1 MAVDYGAIRAENE
14 RGYGTHIGRI
24 GPMLL
29 ANRYEDRAHFIYELL
44 QNAEDALA
52 RRHDWTGSRAV
63 SFELFPNKLC
73 VSHFGEPFTEED
85 VRGIC
90 GIGEGTKTGLTSIGR
105 FGIGFKSVYAF
116 TDCPE
121 VHSGDEHF
129 VIENYVWPREVSAI
143 DFEAGETVFI
153 LPLRA
158 NDPTAHDE
166 IAAGLRKLGPRT
178 LLFLREIEEISW
190 SVEGVSSG
198 FYMRNKPVPVGKLA
212 RKVELLG
219 EEEGSDNIVEETW
232 LIFSREVYTDNGEQ
246 AGYVEIAF
254 ALVKDN
260 AGIESVRPIDDSTLV
275 VFFPTIVPTNLG
287 FLLQGPYRRTPSRDN
302 VPRKDPWNLK
312 LVRES
317 ATLLVEAL
325 RVLRDM
331 GLLNANALEAM
342 PLDRKKF
349 DEGSMFA
356 PLFEAVREALISEPL
371 LPRYGGGY
379 VVASSA
385 MLART
390 QRLRE
395 LFNPAQLANIFQADS
410 EIAWLTEGIAQDRTP
425 ELRRY
430 LMQELNVSEV
440 RPEALLSKLTKSFLK
455 AQSDEWIVQLYEFL
469 NDQPQWQLDDIP
481 LVRLEDGRHVFP
493 HKDGRPQAYLPG
505 KVETDFP
512 TVRRTVCNSAK
523 AREFLGKKLGLREP
537 DPVDDVIS
545 NVLPKYRDGKGA
557 SSRTEYAGDI
567 DRILEAF
574 KTDSKRQ
581 RETLVSA
588 LQDCQFV
595 AVRDAGTGKTGYAK
609 PTQVYLASE
618 RLKEL
623 FDGVPG
629 VLLVDDSYDCL
640 RGEAVR
646 SLLEACGASRYLQ
659 RMPTQESLSWEERQE
674 LRRQEG
680 CVDYTWDAIDDYGL
694 RGLDELLE
702 TLPALTKDRAAHKAR
717 LLWEALCD
725 LVDRQGVSVL
735 LGRYRWQYHR
745 VRSCNF
751 DAVFVRR
758 LNEASWVPGDD
769 GNLQAP
775 SYILFEE
782 TGWNEN
788 AVLLSKI
795 RFKPPI
801 VEQLAREVGI
811 EPGVL
816 NLLKKLG
823 VTSEEELKAR
833 LGIADTT
840 QPEAAEDL
848 TPTEA
853 IERILGPGHEPS
865 VPQVDGSSEALAVSG
880 GRASTGSS
888 SLSGVAAGDH
898 AGGGSGRSGGAATDG
913 HSAPSHSS
921 GSEARDK
928 TSGGAG
934 SAPFISYVAVH
945 PDNRGADPDRPE
957 QEERQALEEQAIDL
971 ILEREPGLQ
980 RTSPNNPG
988 FDLIQPGP
996 DGVPVRWIEV
1006 KAMTG
1011 DLADRPVGLSRAQFE
1026 EAQRRG
1032 DRYWLYVVEHA
1043 STPEK
1048 ARVVRIQDPAG
1059 KAQTFTFDHGWIS
1072 VAEIDQPAKPTQMK
1086 GFT

>member
-1 MAVDYGAIRAENE
+1 MAVDYAAIRAENE
-14 RGYGTHIGRI
+14 RRYGTDIGRI

-29 ANRYEDRAHFIYELL
+29 ANRYEDRTHFIYELL

-52 RRHDWTGSRAV
+52 RRHGWRGSRAV
-63 SFELFPNKLC
+63 SFELLPNELR

-129 VIENYVWPREVSAI
+129 VIENYVWPRQVNAI
-143 DFEAGETVFI
+143 DLEAGETVFI

-198 FYMRNKPVPVGKLA
+198 FYMRNKPLPLGKLA

-219 EEEGSDNIVEETW
+219 EDQGSDNIVEETW
-232 LIFSREVYTDNGEQ
+232 LIFSREVYTDDGDQ

-260 AGIESVRPIDDSTLV
+260 AGIESVQPIDDSTLV

-287 FLLQGPYRRTPSRDN
+287 FLLQGPYRTTPSRDN
-302 VPRKDPWNLK
+302 VPRRDPWNLK
-312 LVRES
+312 LIQES
-317 ATLLVEAL
+317 ATLLVQAL
-325 RVLRDM
+325 RALRDM
-331 GLLNANALEAM
+331 GLLDANALEAM

-349 DEGSMFA
+349 DEESMFS
-356 PLFEAVREALISEPL
+356 PLFEVVRKALISEPL

-379 VVASSA
+379 VAASSA

-395 LFNPAQLANIFQADS
+395 LFDPVQLANIFQTEG
-410 EIAWLTEGIAQDRTP
+410 EIAWLAEGITQDRTP

-440 RPEALLSKLTKSFLK
+440 RPEALLSKLTKSFLEV
-455 AQSDEWIVQLYEFL
+455 QPDEWIVQLYEFL

-493 HKDGRPQAYLPG
+493 HKDGQPQAYLPG

-512 TVRRTVCNSAK
+512 TVRRTVCNSPK
-523 AREFLGKKLGLREP
+523 ARDFLEKKLGLREP
-537 DPVDDVIS
+537 NPVDDVIS
-545 NVLPKYRDGKGA
+545 NVLPKYREGKGA

-581 RETLVSA
+581 RERLVSA

-595 AVRDAGTGKTGYAK
+595 AVKDAGAGKAGYAK

-659 RMPTQESLSWEERQE
+659 RVPTQESLSWEERQG

-680 CVDYTWDAIDDYGL
+680 CVDYTWDEIDDYYL
-694 RGLDELLE
+694 RGLDKLLQ
-702 TLPALTKDRAAHKAR
+702 TLPTLTKDRAAHKAR
-717 LLWEALCD
+717 FLWEALCD
-725 LVDRQGVSVL
+725 LVDRYGVGVL

-751 DAVFVRR
+751 DAAFVRR
-758 LNEASWVPGDD
+758 LNEASWVPDD
-769 GNLQAP
+769 NGNLQAP
-775 SYILFEE
+775 SYILFEK
-782 TGWNEN
+782 TGWKEN
-788 AVLLSKI
+788 PVLLSKI

-801 VEQLAREVGI
+801 IEQLAREIGI

-816 NLLKKLG
+816 DLLKKLG

-833 LGIADTT
+833 LGIAETA
-840 QPEAAEDL
+840 QPEAAEGL

-865 VPQVDGSSEALAVSG
+865 VPQTNGSSETVPASG
-880 GRASTGSS
+880 GRANTGSG
-888 SLSGVAAGDH
+888 SLSGVAV
-898 AGGGSGRSGGAATDG
+898 GSRAADGPGRSGGTASDG
-913 HSAPSHSS
+913 GNVSSHAS
-921 GSEARDK
+921 GSKARGK
-928 TSGGAG
+928 TPDDAG
-934 SAPFISYVAVH
+934 SDPFVSYVAVH
-945 PDNRGADPDRPE
+945 PDGQGADPDGLE
-957 QEERQALEEQAIDL
+957 QEERLALEEQAIEF
-971 ILEREPGLQ
+971 ILEREPDLQ

-988 FDLIQPGP
+988 FDLIQPGS
-996 DGVPVRWIEV
+996 DGTPVRWIEV

-1011 DLADRPVGLSRAQFE
+1011 DLSKRPVGLSRAQFE

-1032 DRYWLYVVEHA
+1032 DRYWLYIVEHA
-1043 STPEK
+1043 NTPER
-1048 ARVVRIQDPAG
+1048 ARVVRIQNPAG

-1072 VAEIDQPAKPTQMK
+1072 VAEIDQPIKPTQMK
-1086 GFT
+1086 GST

>member
-1 MAVDYGAIRAENE
+1 MAVNYAAIRAENE
-14 RGYGTHIGRI
+14 RRYGTDIGRI

-29 ANRYEDRAHFIYELL
+29 ANRYEDRTHFIYELL

-52 RRHDWTGSRAV
+52 RRHNWRGFRTV
-63 SFELFPNKLC
+63 SFNLLPNELR
-73 VSHFGEPFTEED
+73 VSHFGEPFSEED

-90 GIGEGTKTGLTSIGR
+90 GIGESTKTDLTSIGR

-116 TDCPE
+116 TDRPE

-129 VIENYVWPREVSAI
+129 VIENYVWPQQVDAI
-143 DFEAGETVFI
+143 DLKEGETVFI

-166 IAAGLRKLGPRT
+166 IASGLRKLGPRT
-178 LLFLREIEEISW
+178 LLFLREIEEIAW
-190 SVEGVSSG
+190 SVVGGSSG
-198 FYMRNKPVPVGKLA
+198 FYMRGKPVQVGEFA

-219 EEEGSDNIVEETW
+219 EEEGSDNIVEESW
-232 LIFSREVYTDNGEQ
+232 LIFSREVYTDSGEQ

-254 ALVKDN
+254 LLVKGNKD
-260 AGIESVRPIDDSTLV
+260 IEFIQPVNDSTLV

-287 FLLQGPYRRTPSRDN
+287 FLLQGPYRTTPSRDN
-302 VPRKDPWNLK
+302 IPRKDPWNLK
-312 LVRES
+312 LIMES
-317 ATLLVEAL
+317 AKLLVDAL
-325 RVLRDM
+325 RSLRDM
-331 GLLNANALEAM
+331 DLLNTNALEAM

-349 DEGSMFA
+349 GEENMFA
-356 PLFEAVREALISEPL
+356 PIFETVRKAFISEPL
-371 LPRYGGGY
+371 LPRYRGGY
-379 VVASSA
+379 VAASSA

-395 LFNPAQLANIFQADS
+395 LFNPAQLANIFHKDGK
-410 EIAWLTEGIAQDRTP
+410 IAWLAEGITQDRTP

-430 LMQELNVSEV
+430 LMQELGVSEV
-440 RPEALLSKLTKSFLK
+440 RPEALLSKLTKSFLE
-455 AQSDEWIVQLYEFL
+455 AQPDEWIVQLYEFL

-481 LVRLEDGRHVFP
+481 LVRLKDGGHVVP
-493 HKDGRPQAYLPG
+493 HKDGQPQAYLPG

-512 TVRRTVCNSAK
+512 TVRRTVCNSTK
-523 AREFLGKKLGLREP
+523 ARDFLEKKLGLREP

-545 NVLPKYRDGKGA
+545 HVLPKYREGKGA
-557 SSRTEYAGDI
+557 SSRIEYAGDI
-567 DRILEAF
+567 ERILEAF

-595 AVRDAGTGKTGYAK
+595 AVRDAGIGKAGYAK

-659 RMPTQESLSWEERQE
+659 RVPTKESLSWEERQE

-680 CVDYTWDAIDDYGL
+680 CVDYTWDEIDDYYL
-694 RGLDELLE
+694 RGLDELLQ
-702 TLPALTKDRAAHKAR
+702 TLPTLTKESASHKAR

-725 LVDRQGVSVL
+725 LVDRYGVGVL

-745 VRSCNF
+745 VRSCIF
-751 DAVFVRR
+751 DAAFVRR
-758 LNEASWVPGDD
+758 LNEASWVPDD
-769 GNLQAP
+769 NGNLQAP

-782 TGWNEN
+782 TGWKEN
-788 AVLLSKI
+788 PVLPSKI

-801 VEQLAREVGI
+801 IKQLAREVGI

-816 NLLKKLG
+816 DLLKKLG

-833 LGIADTT
+833 LGIVDSA
-840 QPEAAEDL
+840 QPGTAEDL

-865 VPQVDGSSEALAVSG
+865 APQTNGSSETVPVSG
-880 GRASTGSS
+880 GRASAGSG
-888 SLSGVAAGDH
+888 SLSGAASGAHAAGGTGGASGTASD
-898 AGGGSGRSGGAATDG
+898 GGGVS
-913 HSAPSHSS
+913 SHTS
-921 GSEARDK
+921 GSKARGK
-928 TSGGAG
+928 TSGGTG
-934 SAPFISYVAVH
+934 SGLFISYVAVN
-945 PDNRGADPDRPE
+945 PDVQGTDPDGLE
-957 QEERQALEEQAIDL
+957 QEKRLALEEQAIAF
-971 ILEREPGLQ
+971 ILEREPNLQ

-996 DGVPVRWIEV
+996 DGVPARWIEV

-1011 DLADRPVGLSRAQFE
+1011 DLSNRPVGLSRAQFE

-1032 DRYWLYVVEHA
+1032 DRYWLYIVEHA

-1048 ARVVRIQDPAG
+1048 ARVVRIQNPAG
-1059 KAQTFTFDHGWIS
+1059 KAQIFTFDHGWIS
-1072 VAEIDQPAKPTQMK
+1072 VAEIDQPVKPTQMK
-1086 GFT
+1086 GST